1 MPFPVVNPS
10 LARALAERGYA
21 EPTPVQ
27 AAVLREDAAGRD
39 LLVSAQ
45 TGSGKTVAYGLSI
58 GHTLLGGE
66 ERLGWATSPLALII
80 APTRELALQV
90 ERELEW
96 LYAGTGA
103 RIVSC
108 VGGMDARAERRK
120 LAAGVHIVVG
130 TPGRLRDHIERRGLD
145 ISALQAMVIDEADE
159 MLDLGFRE
167 DLEFILDATPKGRR
181 TLLFSATL
189 PRAIVTLAQRYQ
201 NDALRIEVEATI
213 GGHADIEY
221 RVIRVVPYELERVV
235 VNVLR
240 LFEAPAALVF
250 CNTRD
255 AVRHLSAVLLERGFT
270 TVALSGELSQSE
282 RNHAM
287 QALRDGRA
295 RVCVATDVAA
305 RGIDLPGLGLVIHA
319 DLPLNA
325 EVLQHRSG
333 RTGRAGR
340 KGVSVVLVP
349 HSRRLKAQRMLGE
362 AGVRPTFSG
371 PPTVE
376 EIQRLD
382 DERLLNDPVFSA
394 EPAEEDVAAAN
405 LLLAAHPAERLVA
418 ALVRSRR
425 AGLPAP
431 EEVTDPG
438 DDRPRRR
445 DDRPPAQA
453 DRPGRNERTR
463 AREETREQ
471 HVPRRERGARRRDA
485 DAGARDAGDGIRPFG
500 AEDVVHSTPEAA
512 PSFVGQA
519 EERKR
524 SAPRGDFGSK
534 VVFRVDVGRRKN
546 ADPKWL
552 LPMICRRGGVTKREI
567 GAIRIFENETHVE
580 VAEHRAEAFARSVQ
594 ETRGGGDNFTITPLG
609 AGETTPAQAPRPEFK
624 KRKPFD
630 PDRKP
635 HREGYAAP
643 AGAESAPAPRPD
655 DKKRKAYDPARKP
668 YGEAPSAAPGHES
681 RPPRD
686 DYKKRK
692 PYDPARNA
700 GGGAASAP
708 AGEGARATR
717 ADFKKRKP
725 FAPAFK
731 IAEGALRPRKKKS
744 RKPA

>member
-1 MPFPVVNPS
+1 MPFAVANPS
-10 LARALAERGYA
+10 LARALEVRGYA

-45 TGSGKTVAYGLSI
+45 TGSGKTVAYALSI
-58 GHTLLGGE
+58 GQGLLGADE
-66 ERLGWATSPLALII
+66 KFGWSTSPLALII

-96 LYAGTGA
+96 LFADTGA

-120 LAAGVHIVVG
+120 LQAGAHIVVG

-145 ISALQAMVIDEADE
+145 VSALRALVLDEADE

-167 DLEFILDATPKGRR
+167 DLEFILEATPKGRR
-181 TLLFSATL
+181 TLLFSATM
-189 PRAIVTLAQRYQ
+189 PRDIVELAGRYQ
-201 NDALRIEVEATI
+201 NDAFRIEVAATS
-213 GGHADIEY
+213 GGHADIDY
-221 RVIRVVPYELERVV
+221 RVIRVMPHEIERVV

-240 LFEAPAALVF
+240 QFEAKAAIVF
-250 CNTRD
+250 CNTRG
-255 AVRHLSAVLLERGFT
+255 AVRHLAAVLFERGFT
-270 TVALSGELSQSE
+270 TVALSGELSQAE

-340 KGVSVVLVP
+340 KGVSILLVSQ
-349 HSRRLKAQRMLGE
+349 SRRLKAQRMLAA
-362 AGVRPTFSG
+362 AGVRAAFAG

-382 DERLLNDPVFSA
+382 DERLLNDPILTA
-394 EPAEEDVAAAN
+394 EPAEEDVAAAK
-405 LLLAAHPAERLVA
+405 LLIAAHPAERLVA

-425 AGLPAP
+425 LGLPAP

-445 DDRPPAQA
+445 DDRHAAPGE
-453 DRPGRNERTR
+453 RPGRRER
-463 AREETREQ
+463 ARGSDEGREP
-471 HVPRRERGARRRDA
+471 HVPRRERGEKRRHDAATGDGGAGPAVAVDAVQAAPAADAFAPPQPAGDRPPPGRRDF
-485 DAGARDAGDGIRPFG
+485 GD
-500 AEDVVHSTPEAA
+500 
-512 PSFVGQA
+512 
-519 EERKR
+519 
-524 SAPRGDFGSK
+524 K
-534 VVFRVDVGRRKN
+534 VVFRIDVGRDRN

-552 LPMICRRGGVTKREI
+552 LPMLCRRGNVTKREI
-567 GAIRIFENETHVE
+567 GAIRIFDRETLVE
-580 VAEHRAEAFARSVQ
+580 VAAHRAADFAAAVTQS
-594 ETRGGGDNFTITPLG
+594 RGGGDNLAITEAGAGGLPAEGPRPDFRKRKPFDAPRKPREGFAPGGAEPGPRPEYKKRKFDPSRKRREEAPALEGAETPPAPRPDFRKRKPHDPARKPNRDGATG
-609 AGETTPAQAPRPEFK
+609 AGEASAGPRLDFK

-630 PDRKP
+630 PKRATGDVGDKP
-635 HREGYAAP
+635 WKKKFKK
-643 AGAESAPAPRPD
+643 PAP
-655 DKKRKAYDPARKP
+655 
-668 YGEAPSAAPGHES
+668 
-681 RPPRD
+681 
-686 DYKKRK
+686 
-692 PYDPARNA
+692 
-700 GGGAASAP
+700 
-708 AGEGARATR
+708 
-717 ADFKKRKP
+717 
-725 FAPAFK
+725 
-731 IAEGALRPRKKKS
+731 
-744 RKPA
+744 